1 MFKMFT
7 QCQYLYLYAVNKA
20 IQFDSDGSTTPAV
33 QKFFLLHF
41 KSELSMRPMIICKWN
56 GICLPIQSSIS

>member
-7 QCQYLYLYAVNKA
+7 QCQYFYAVNKA

-33 QKFFLLHF
+33 QMFFLLHF
-41 KSELSMRPMIICKWN
+41 KSELSMRPMIICK
-56 GICLPIQSSIS
+56 